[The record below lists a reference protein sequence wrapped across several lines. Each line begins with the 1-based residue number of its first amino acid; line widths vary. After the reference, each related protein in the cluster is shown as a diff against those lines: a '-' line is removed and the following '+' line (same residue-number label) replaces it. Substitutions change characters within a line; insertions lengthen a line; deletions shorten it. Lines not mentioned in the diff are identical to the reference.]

1 MNGKRILR
9 RKATAILANWA
20 LMPIICLALCM
31 SVFIGNDVRVFAS
44 DAIVTASG
52 ENGPGESGTGEDK
65 TSAEGGSE
73 EGSEAGEEDIT
84 GNEGIA
90 EENKAGEESVTED
103 EGATGEG
110 TISEETDVT
119 GEEEPVTGQTT
130 ENETGTDAK
139 TDTENKT
146 ASDGKTD
153 TETGKDTEKDG
164 SPDEKTDDIKD
175 EAEEITR
182 VPSLKKSSVTLYAGW
197 TGYEI
202 AIRDLDEEDQVT
214 FKSTAKTVATVD
226 EEGYVTPLRKGTA
239 KIKVTVRD
247 SDGHKFKLTL
257 TVKVKKP
264 YSEVTDSNDVIT
276 TNGDFTFRLSRY
288 GHDESVKWTLNGSQY
303 ASIEAVSDTDCLI
316 RGIAVG
322 KVQLTVSCGKFT
334 ETFDIDVYEGTGT
347 AFRITEDKRPYK
359 DYFTGRSEYN
369 EYTKDYYVARSYLER
384 LSTLGG
390 GMLIFAAGTYRYTNT
405 LCIPSNTTILIED
418 GATLVKTYYT
428 GNTWIEPTQSLFQTV
443 SYSHTQTKFSEYNGE
458 HDIALIGQ
466 GSATIDLDFIK
477 SIALTA
483 AHCQRLTVK
492 GIHFKN
498 LNSLHFIELDAS
510 KDVEISGNVFSD
522 CLPSPTQR
530 KEAINIDTPDEET
543 NGFKQ
548 GWTSYD
554 CTPVLNVAIHDN
566 VFENLETAIGTHKY
580 SEGKYHTNIDISNNT
595 FVDVTSYVVRMMNWK
610 NCAVTDNYFILR
622 ERADG
627 TVNAVILNGA
637 VNPTVTGNLFDN
649 FTTAIK
655 AAHWKNSGS
664 GNIYAETYNKI
675 SKANLKAMKKN
686 TTVNCTN
693 DYFEIYTVFGD
704 KTDENLK
711 TYKFTKGA

>member
-1 MNGKRILR
+1 MR

-31 SVFIGNDVRVFAS
+31 GVFIGKDVRVFAS
-44 DAIVTASG
+44 DAIVMASG

-110 TISEETDVT
+110 PISEETDVT

-130 ENETGTDAK
+130 ENETGTDTE

-175 EAEEITR
+175 ETEEITR

-288 GHDESVKWTLNGSQY
+288 GHDEGVKWTLNGSQY

-390 GMLIFAAGTYRYTNT
+390 GMLIFAAGTYRY
-405 LCIPSNTTILIED
+405 
-418 GATLVKTYYT
+418 
-428 GNTWIEPTQSLFQTV
+428 
-443 SYSHTQTKFSEYNGE
+443 
-458 HDIALIGQ
+458 
-466 GSATIDLDFIK
+466 
-477 SIALTA
+477 
-483 AHCQRLTVK
+483 
-492 GIHFKN
+492 
-498 LNSLHFIELDAS
+498 
-510 KDVEISGNVFSD
+510 
-522 CLPSPTQR
+522 
-530 KEAINIDTPDEET
+530 
-543 NGFKQ
+543 
-548 GWTSYD
+548 
-554 CTPVLNVAIHDN
+554 
-566 VFENLETAIGTHKY
+566 
-580 SEGKYHTNIDISNNT
+580 
-595 FVDVTSYVVRMMNWK
+595 
-610 NCAVTDNYFILR
+610 
-622 ERADG
+622 
-627 TVNAVILNGA
+627 
-637 VNPTVTGNLFDN
+637 
-649 FTTAIK
+649 
-655 AAHWKNSGS
+655 
-664 GNIYAETYNKI
+664 
-675 SKANLKAMKKN
+675 
-686 TTVNCTN
+686 
-693 DYFEIYTVFGD
+693 
-704 KTDENLK
+704 
-711 TYKFTKGA
+711 